1 MAGGLELAGVREGSD
16 SVHEKS
22 SRAHEKK
29 EEHHANPPNIFAQAE
44 REAGRGFAV
53 AHFGGIPSSKSGV

>member
-1 MAGGLELAGVREGSD
+1 MAGGLELVGACEGSD

-22 SRAHEKK
+22 TQAYGKK
-29 EEHHANPPNIFAQAE
+29 EEHHANPPNVFARAE
-44 REAGRGFAV
+44 REAGRGFAA